1 MSLHQ
6 LLLDHR
12 SEILAQSEKRVIA
25 LAALRPSSDQLE
37 LGLPIFFDQLTLIL
51 AKKLSDVSTPDENEI
66 TLSAGEHGKELL
78 RLGYTLS
85 HVVHAYGAMCQAIT
99 EVASQRKAAVSAL
112 EFHNLNRCLD
122 IAIAGAVTEFELIRN
137 EDTKKLEVMHLGVVA
152 HELRNALN
160 RASVAFEML
169 SKGVVGLGGST
180 SRVLEYSLAEMEI
193 LIDRSLSEVRLR
205 AETPLNFEI
214 FTILGLLS
222 QLVVTAEVEAGKKHL
237 TVSTEIDPSVFVSAD
252 KHLLLAA
259 IGNLVQNALKFTKPG
274 GHVLIKSYATGDHA
288 IISVQD
294 QCGGIAPD
302 KMKNLF
308 RAFVKDGADK
318 SGLGLGLIISRE
330 AIEKCGGTLDV
341 HNSAD
346 GCVFEVK
353 LPLQT
358 NTNSS
363 GIPPVL

>member
-1 MSLHQ
+1 MSLLH

-12 SEILAQSEKRVIA
+12 AEILAQSEKRVVA
-25 LAALRPSSDQLE
+25 LAALRPTSQQLE

-51 AKKLSDVSTPDENEI
+51 TKRQMEVSTPDENKI

-99 EVASQRKAAVSAL
+99 EVASQRKAPVSAS
-112 EFHNLNRCLD
+112 EFHVLNRCLD
-122 IAIAGAVTEFELIRN
+122 IAIAGGVTEFELIRN
-137 EDTKKLEVMHLGVVA
+137 EDTKKLEVMHLGAVA

-160 RASVAFEML
+160 RASIALEML

-180 SRVLEYSLAEMEI
+180 SRILKYSLAEMEM

-205 AETPLNFEI
+205 ADSPLNMEI
-214 FTILGLLS
+214 FGIADLVS
-222 QLVVTAEVEAGKKHL
+222 QLVVTAEFEAGKKRL
-237 TVSTEIDPSVFVSAD
+237 TLSTDLDPSLLVSAD

-274 GHVLIKSYATGDHA
+274 GHVSIKSYAANGLA

-294 QCGGIAPD
+294 QCGGIAPA
-302 KMKNLF
+302 KINNLF
-308 RAFVKDGADK
+308 RPFVKDGVDK

-330 AIEKCGGTLDV
+330 AIEKFGGTLDV

-353 LPLQT
+353 LPLQ
-358 NTNSS
+358 SS
-363 GIPPVL
+363 TRPAGIPPVV